1 MRRHCGEH
9 GLLRLKGGLRGDRF
23 DLDREEFPGSAFH
36 AGMQAPG
43 AVGPKDTVSFPMPE
57 LMAILNHGGTVMD
70 RGAPLDPL
78 GMDLP
83 ALSFP
88 AFTVPTGQILSKLT
102 V

>member
-1 MRRHCGEH
+1 
-9 GLLRLKGGLRGDRF
+9 
-23 DLDREEFPGSAFH
+23 
-36 AGMQAPG
+36 
-43 AVGPKDTVSFPMPE
+43 
-57 LMAILNHGGTVMD
+57 MD